1 MNLRRRINQDPIQL
15 QLAPMIDVILFLLC
29 FFLLTWNLARYEQDI
44 EVKVPVAR
52 NGAPPKQLPGEVI
65 INLRSDGTVELE
77 RTTLS
82 LDQLQQKLTEISQV
96 YPEQAVVLRGSESVA
111 VEVTSG
117 NGDLSQ
123 QQVQRRLEQVA
134 GVSRVLPK
142 ASHDG
147 KLQFTVE
154 SLEGRH
160 IRPGLARAVVESG
173 WNLHELHAVGL
184 SLEEIFLQL
193 TSSARESS
201 EHEPVEAPT
210 PEPIGQTTGET
221 AGEPK

>member
-82 LDQLQQKLTEISQV
+82 LAQLQQKLSEIETV
-96 YPEQAVVLRGSESVA
+96 YPDQAVVLRGAENVEYKHV
-111 VEVTSG
+111 VEVL
-117 NGDLSQ
+117 DAC
-123 QQVQRRLEQVA
+123 RA
-134 GVSRVLPK
+134 
-142 ASHDG
+142 A
-147 KLQFTVE
+147 KLTNIAFATN
-154 SLEGRH
+154 
-160 IRPGLARAVVESG
+160 RPGKDAA
-173 WNLHELHAVGL
+173 
-184 SLEEIFLQL
+184 Q
-193 TSSARESS
+193 
-201 EHEPVEAPT
+201 
-210 PEPIGQTTGET
+210 
-221 AGEPK
+221 